1 MVKNVQ
7 AGHTAYAGLGAQLLT
22 RHDME
27 QIHNATLKTMEETGI
42 FFEGKNALE
51 ILKKAGCRIDKTDQV
66 AYFPRS
72 LVDEAIRTAPSSF
85 TLAAR
90 NPEND
95 YTMGED
101 RVGFCSVGVA
111 VTAVDLETGV
121 TRPSTV
127 EDVKKVG
134 ILTDYLDNYAI
145 CFDALVPRDVEP
157 SINSLYCYQTYANYN
172 TKHIL
177 QTPADM
183 QTADYLIEMA
193 IAVAKG
199 EEELRRRNIVMGGS
213 CPQSPLG
220 YSAGAADSI
229 IAYAKF
235 GLPNFICPMVMA
247 GGTGPVTL
255 AGTMVIHNAEVLA
268 GLVLSQAVRR
278 GNPVIYGGCTT
289 AMDMR
294 SAAATTGSPEH
305 ALYSVAASK
314 MAKFYN
320 IPCLFAGAWT
330 DSKTCDL
337 QCGHEKTMGALMA
350 AMAGVNLIFGGGG
363 LESGLAVDFAQL
375 VADNDIFSMVYQ
387 AIRGIPVS
395 PDTLQTDL
403 IHEVGPRGNYL
414 AEEHT
419 IENMK
424 AVQAWP
430 ECIIRTTTPDWE
442 ASGRQNMIDLARDK
456 AKTIL
461 STHTPTPLD
470 GKTAQELENIITKA
484 AGKIS

>member
-1 MVKNVQ
+1 MVKNVW
-7 AGHTAYAGLGAQLLT
+7 AGHNTYAGLGAQLFAA
-22 RHDME
+22 HDME
-27 QIHNATLKTMEETGI
+27 QIHNTTLQVMEETGI

-51 ILKKAGCRIDKTDQV
+51 ILKKAGCQINETEQI
-66 AYFPRS
+66 AYFPKS
-72 LVDEAIRTAPSSF
+72 LVEESIRTAPSSF

-95 YTMGED
+95 YVMGGD

-111 VTAVDLETGV
+111 VTAVDLDTGV
-121 TRPSTV
+121 TNPSTL

-145 CFDALVPRDVEP
+145 CFDALVPREVEP

-183 QTADYLIEMA
+183 KTADYLIEMA
-193 IAVAKG
+193 IAVAGG
-199 EEELRRRNIVMGGS
+199 EDELHKRNTVMGGS

-220 YSAGAADSI
+220 YSEGAADSI

-268 GLVLSQAVRR
+268 GLVLSQAVRK

-294 SAAATTGSPEH
+294 SASATTGSPEH

-314 MAKFYN
+314 MSKFYG

-363 LESGLAVDFAQL
+363 VDSGMAVDFAQM
-375 VADNDIFSMVYQ
+375 VADDDLFSMIYQ
-387 AIRGIPVS
+387 AIRGIPVN
-395 PDTLQTDL
+395 PDTLQPEL

-424 AVQAWP
+424 TVQTWP
-430 ECIIRTTTPDWE
+430 KHIVRTTTTDWE
-442 ASGRQNMIDLARDK
+442 SNGRLNMIDHARKK
-456 AKTIL
+456 AKEIL
-461 STHTPTPLD
+461 STHTPAPLD
-470 GKTAQELENIITKA
+470 GKAAQELERILTKA
-484 AGKIS
+484 AGKTS